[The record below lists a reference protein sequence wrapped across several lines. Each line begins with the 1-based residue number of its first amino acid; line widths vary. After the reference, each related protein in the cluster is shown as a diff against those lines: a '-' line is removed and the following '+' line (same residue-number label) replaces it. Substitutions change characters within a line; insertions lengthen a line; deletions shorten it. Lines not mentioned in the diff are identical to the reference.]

1 MIYRMLAPSPS
12 RTQSMCCVYIFAA
25 TRLICSRPSK
35 EVPFAGADSNSDRK
49 YVLLDIY
56 TFLAIKLIHPRPSTE
71 PCKEVP
77 FTDLSDV
84 DPKSDIKYV
93 LYDLYILLSLDSSIY
108 LRASSEHR
116 REGVFSPLDNIPAE
130 SPNIAPGS
138 TTLDTEKKDG
148 TVNTTIDTADV
159 TVIGPPSNRP
169 ATEIDHHKFSQW
181 LKSNPEL
188 SQPHKRKGGSV
199 DESHCYKQRPL
210 ESPEPSDSGGGSDAP
225 SPPPKSFRNSLTVNL
240 KRLSLP
246 RTASL
251 SSKSAR
257 SRRWSGG
264 NAHHSSRTS
273 SPSIHRVSPPP
284 LVPRIRSSNPAALFC
299 HEVHSQ
305 RTTSERC
312 LIYATKINE
321 LHLYDCGLS
330 EWVVNMKSRGVLLIS
345 FFFSLHFFFF
355 F

>member
-1 MIYRMLAPSPS
+1 M
-12 RTQSMCCVYIFAA
+12 
-25 TRLICSRPSK
+25 
-35 EVPFAGADSNSDRK
+35 DD
-49 YVLLDIY
+49 
-56 TFLAIKLIHPRPSTE
+56 
-71 PCKEVP
+71 
-77 FTDLSDV
+77 
-84 DPKSDIKYV
+84 
-93 LYDLYILLSLDSSIY
+93 
-108 LRASSEHR
+108 
-116 REGVFSPLDNIPAE
+116 IPAE
-130 SPNIAPGS
+130 CPSKIAPKS
-138 TTLDTEKKDG
+138 TTLDTGNKDI
-148 TVNTTIDTADV
+148 TVDTTVDTADV
-159 TVIGPPSNRP
+159 TVIEPPSNRT

-188 SQPHKRKGGSV
+188 SQPLNKRKGGSV
-199 DESHCYKQRPL
+199 DESHICKQRHP

-225 SPPPKSFRNSLTVNL
+225 SPPPKSFRNSLTVNI

-264 NAHHSSRTS
+264 NTHYSSRTS

-284 LVPRIRSSNPAALFC
+284 LVPRIKSSNPAALFC
-299 HEVHSQ
+299 HEVRSQ

-330 EWVVNMKSRGVLLIS
+330 EWVVNMKSRGLLLIS
-345 FFFSLHFFFF
+345 FFFIAFFFDNDF
-355 F
+355 RPQHTLSKSSICTSAAPHFTIISDI